1 MYLHESKEI
10 PVLEMYNQ
18 KYGYDTE
25 SEIIQWLSEGLID
38 MLSHDDIPYLKS
50 LIEKAGKTPY

>member
-1 MYLHESKEI
+1 
-10 PVLEMYNQ
+10 MYNQ

-25 SEIIQWLSEGLID
+25 SEIIQWLREGLID